1 MNENLKKRIIG
12 VVIIGSISAIAAPIL
27 FQGSGQKDLKYIS
40 IEDPKNIEFQ
50 YIDKVEKLNNKI
62 NKQVKKLDIKSSK
75 NIIKDIK
82 DIKDISNT
90 SSNKSWVIRA
100 GTFSDKNNAQNQ
112 IKKLHLLGFRA
123 FIIKINKEDKILYAV
138 NLGPYFSSSDTK
150 KIYLEVIKN
159 KDFKKSYII
168 ESDIKK

>member
-1 MNENLKKRIIG
+1 M
-12 VVIIGSISAIAAPIL
+12 
-27 FQGSGQKDLKYIS
+27 
-40 IEDPKNIEFQ
+40 
-50 YIDKVEKLNNKI
+50 
-62 NKQVKKLDIKSSK
+62 
-75 NIIKDIK
+75 
-82 DIKDISNT
+82 
-90 SSNKSWVIRA
+90 
-100 GTFSDKNNAQNQ
+100 
-112 IKKLHLLGFRA
+112 HLLGFRA